1 LEKISGIGKNL
12 AEIIREFLDTGKCEK
27 LERLKTEW

>member
-1 LEKISGIGKNL
+1 LKRILGVGRNL
-12 AEIIREFLDTGKCEK
+12 AQTIKEFLDAGKYEK